1 MWYHIRPTW
10 CGLRH
15 NFWFENYTGTFRR
28 QKRPWAKLWNSVQIY
43 CYICA
48 KALLYLHKDTD
59 VFVQIYF
66 YICANILLYLC
77 RMQSIK
83 KWVLAVRPSVSS
95 HSGKP
100 SLLPWHNLLIL
111 IYIIK
116 LRLHLG
122 TMLLLICVMILIW
135 YLMLITPAMAQP
147 SQYDLHHHL
156 VLPHHDYPP
165 PPLLSSVSSAMII
178 VIITPHLLPHKV
190 RNCDIC
196 LILDSRQKRV
206 LPLVKYAP
214 SNSCVPPAMAAVAV
228 RILDRAHCRQI
239 FYAEKI

>member
-1 MWYHIRPTW
+1 MVSLSSTPPRDVLLTKRNMHQEWIFFMWYHIRPTW

-83 KWVLAVRPSVSS
+83 KWVLAARPSVSS

-100 SLLPWHNLLIL
+100 SLLPWP
-111 IYIIK
+111 
-116 LRLHLG
+116 
-122 TMLLLICVMILIW
+122 MV
-135 YLMLITPAMAQP
+135 QP
-147 SQYDLHHHL
+147 SHHDLHHHPT
-156 VLPHHDYPP
+156 VLSWLL
-165 PPLLSSVSSAMII
+165 LLS
-178 VIITPHLLPHKV
+178 
-190 RNCDIC
+190 
-196 LILDSRQKRV
+196 
-206 LPLVKYAP
+206 
-214 SNSCVPPAMAAVAV
+214 
-228 RILDRAHCRQI
+228 
-239 FYAEKI
+239 